1 MIWRDMAFQV
11 VSRHGLQIRASR
23 GFFGIKFTRAA
34 ARVLTHGMNLN
45 QFVN

>member
-23 GFFGIKFTRAA
+23 GDFSEGIHFMSQAQ
-34 ARVLTHGMNLN
+34 VDN
-45 QFVN
+45 